1 LLPLL
6 LKCIPTSLAS
16 PSDVL
21 SVALVLKSPGAVHYP
36 KDLTS
41 VRSTDPSDADF
52 QSFINVCQ
60 ATTIYIHFAKA
71 QFDQQ
76 ERPRLEQL
84 VIGLD
89 EGNLEAPPL
98 NLQRDDRGRGLQEGT
113 WQVFSPKALGFSH
126 KETSSKLGKRSRQG
140 KKLRISPNA
149 VSISSVSSL
158 DVPLKRPTPYVY
170 TTPPPYS
177 PTEVNTTPTTRS
189 GQSNDIRPT
198 VFTLPPYRKEPTS
211 PKENSQVTLLANML
225 ATVPEHVLREA
236 IIQSGHGAILSLEP
250 DAALLNKRQEPH
262 SRRLSSPGLVSLVKD
277 LFTTEVEARMKY
289 LVESGLPLHTK
300 DAIEK
305 LMDEYHNNFYADCQE
320 AEAAIQEKVEDAS
333 LEVKMALEDGMK
345 EIEEL
350 VEEHL
355 QKLAGEHEIL
365 DGKANLEL
373 DNLRCWFVKFARTM
387 FFEKRAHLSSGSGL
401 RDESV
406 IAS

>member
-1 LLPLL
+1 LSPLL

-52 QSFINVCQ
+52 QSFIDVCQ
-60 ATTIYIHFAKA
+60 ATTIYVHFAKA

-98 NLQRDDRGRGLQEGT
+98 NLQRADRGRGLQEGT
-113 WQVFSPKALGFSH
+113 WQVFSPKASGSSH
-126 KETSSKLGKRSRQG
+126 KETSSKLGKRSRQAPG
-140 KKLRISPNA
+140 WHFGT
-149 VSISSVSSL
+149 SVSSL

-236 IIQSGHGAILSLEP
+236 IIQSGHGAILSLAP
-250 DAALLNKRQEPH
+250 DAALLHKRQEPR
-262 SRRLSSPGLVSLVKD
+262 SRRLSSPGLVSLVRD

-305 LMDEYHNNFYADCQE
+305 LMDEYHNNFYVDCQE

-355 QKLAGEHEIL
+355 QKLAGEHEIF

-373 DNLRCWFVKFARTM
+373 DNLRCWFVKFARTL
-387 FFEKRAHLSSGSGL
+387 FFEKRTELVAA
-401 RDESV
+401 RDLARCTS
-406 IAS
+406 I